1 MDIRLP
7 VSNRRA
13 KKWGLWRSAKVA
25 PPCGS
30 SKNILQFP
38 GSSNPWWELWF
49 GVELHLGG
57 IALLTFCAECE
68 NVCFWVALF
77 QIQHSDSCEMCV
89 PIVTMIWQ
97 RSGRCWDHTLV
108 WSALSL
114 RNSVFCPCSFSFL
127 SRWAHLCH
135 LCVLSA
141 GKQASCQYESN
152 SPRRYTLSWAA
163 VLGQHLASDSQ
174 DSPSHRNS

>member
-1 MDIRLP
+1 MDIRVP
-7 VSNRRA
+7 VNRRA
-13 KKWGLWRSAKVA
+13 KKRRLRRSAEVV

-30 SKNILQFP
+30 SENILQSP
-38 GSSNPWWELWF
+38 GSSCPWWELCF

-57 IALLTFCAECE
+57 IALLTFCAERE
-68 NVCFWVALF
+68 NECFWVGLF
-77 QIQHSDSCEMCV
+77 QVQHSDSYEMCV

-97 RSGRCWDHTLV
+97 RGGRRWDHTLV
-108 WSALSL
+108 WSAPSWI
-114 RNSVFCPCSFSFL
+114 NSVFCPCSCSFL

-135 LCVLSA
+135 LCVLSP
-141 GKQASCQYESN
+141 GKQPSWQNESN

-174 DSPSHRNS
+174 DSSSHRNS